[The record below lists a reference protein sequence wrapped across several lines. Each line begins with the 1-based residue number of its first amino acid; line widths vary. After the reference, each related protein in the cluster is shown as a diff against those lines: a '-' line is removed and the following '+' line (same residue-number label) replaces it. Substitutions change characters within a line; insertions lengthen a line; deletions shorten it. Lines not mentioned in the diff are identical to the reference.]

1 MRTLKWLL
9 WSVMSVVSLQTA
21 LAHEHIAF
29 GRAGNQAVVMEPED
43 LATTYIMTREFEELF
58 PGIWGF
64 DWGTEFATDP
74 STGEHM
80 LHSMRMLQI
89 DISPQM
95 RGIRAEDG
103 SLVFGS
109 SDTGASGYLDL
120 DHDTHHVGMYFVS
133 NTRPS
138 RVNPFIF
145 RFQIVNAEAHDGT
158 MLEDSPIY
166 TVVFVPEPA
175 SLTILSVGLGL
186 MGLRRSRRGRR
197 A

>member
-9 WSVMSVVSLQTA
+9 WSVMSAIALQTA

-58 PGIWGF
+58 PGIWGY
-64 DWGTEFATDP
+64 DWGTEFATDEH
-74 STGEHM
+74 GEHM

-103 SLVFGS
+103 SLVFGDPS
-109 SDTGASGYLDL
+109 TGAPGYLDL
-120 DHDTHHVGMYFVS
+120 DHDHNHVGMYFVS
-133 NTRPS
+133 TIRPS

-186 MGLRRSRRGRR
+186 IGLRRSRRGRR